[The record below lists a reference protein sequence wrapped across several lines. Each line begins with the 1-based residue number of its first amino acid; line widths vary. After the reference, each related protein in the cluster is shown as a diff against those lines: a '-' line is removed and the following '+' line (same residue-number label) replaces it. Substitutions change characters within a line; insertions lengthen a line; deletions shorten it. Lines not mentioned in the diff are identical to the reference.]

1 MTPSQKAALVAARDK
16 LKDKMNGMG
25 SYVVYV
31 CDEGMSELAAAI
43 DALVPNEA
51 DPTPPDAPVEP
62 PPVEP
67 SPEG

>member
-16 LKDKMNGMG
+16 LKDKMNSMG

-31 CDEGMSELAAAI
+31 CDEAMSELTAAI

-62 PPVEP
+62 PP
-67 SPEG
+67 EG

>member
-1 MTPSQKAALVAARDK
+1 MTPSQKAALFAARDK

-31 CDEGMSELAAAI
+31 CEEGMSDLTAAI

-51 DPTPPDAPVEP
+51 DPTPPEAPVEPVEP
-62 PPVEP
+62 PP
-67 SPEG
+67 EG

>member
-16 LKDKMNGMG
+16 LKDKMNSMG

-31 CDEGMSELAAAI
+31 CDEGMSELTAAI

-62 PPVEP
+62 PVEP
-67 SPEG
+67 PPEG

>member
-1 MTPSQKAALVAARDK
+1 MTPSQKAALFAARDK

-31 CDEGMSELAAAI
+31 CEEGMSDLTAAI

-62 PPVEP
+62 GDQPP
-67 SPEG
+67 PEG